1 MKVTLKKPV
10 KSYEYYNT
18 YLVKIDKT
26 NTAEVNVSATV
37 YKLSDIDIYDVD
49 IREIEVEFLVNGI
62 MTQYS
67 GFKELYDKLY
77 GNLAYNRLCDRVGE
91 AAKTEFLKKLDHPN
105 LLVNMPVDTAKK
117 YINKLLQS
125 DGNYNIGKTTINKD
139 GTDVTVYYTTNYQ
152 IKQLIRAIDKKLII
166 NHTCL
171 ATHGKAT
178 EIRKNEIGIV
188 DSIINAK
195 TIKKHINKTK

>member
-26 NTAEVNVSATV
+26 NTAEVKVSATV
-37 YKLSDIDIYDVD
+37 YKLSDIEIYDVD
-49 IREIEVEFLVNGI
+49 IREIEVEFLINGI
-62 MTQYS
+62 MTHYS

-77 GNLAYNRLCDRVGE
+77 GDQAYNRLCDRVGD
-91 AAKTEFLKKLDHPN
+91 AAQTEFLKKLDHPN
-105 LLVNMPVDTAKK
+105 LIVNMPVDTAKK

-125 DGNYNIGKTTINKD
+125 DGDYNIRKTTIDKKGN
-139 GTDVTVYYTTNYQ
+139 DVTVYYTTNYQ
-152 IKQLIRAIDKKLII
+152 IKQLIKVIDKELII
-166 NHTCL
+166 KHNCL
-171 ATHGKAT
+171 PTHGSGTSENKY
-178 EIRKNEIGIV
+178 EIGIV

-195 TIKKHINKTK
+195 TIKKQLNKTK